1 MVWSSITP
9 KWPIVVIF
17 CGMDHQKSKLF
28 TDIWYHFCQG
38 CWGQCMLVFWK
49 LVDETQISKPQKY
62 TNTFKQTLT
71 CLFLAVRVNLKEAFQ
86 YEVLFMYLAL
96 YTVKCFLCKESN
108 KQKSGGEYYLLGLE
122 FLIMYSVYRTI
133 DISLISNILLEIFF
147 LFPVIFQATA
157 AKNLLCKHKKLLFAS
172 FAS

>member
-1 MVWSSITP
+1 MR
-9 KWPIVVIF
+9 F
-17 CGMDHQKSKLF
+17 
-28 TDIWYHFCQG
+28 
-38 CWGQCMLVFWK
+38 
-49 LVDETQISKPQKY
+49 
-62 TNTFKQTLT
+62 
-71 CLFLAVRVNLKEAFQ
+71 NLKETFH
-86 YEVLFMYLAL
+86 YEVLCMYLAL

-157 AKNLLCKHKKLLFAS
+157 AKNLLCKHKKLLFA
-172 FAS
+172 